1 MSHRNKGFRGWFYFR
16 QGWSMYFAFIFA
28 AVNTLTVTYYLA
40 IENYPFLKVIFPTFV
55 DYIIITV
62 AVGVPLLV
70 GIGYAHFKRTRAY
83 RSEAAIVAEANPFG
97 RRNIVNTEMILKL
110 NFEIINM
117 LIKSSNNQ
125 KLSSEETEKIKEIQL
140 ELKKF
145 VDARTFENNDDLQFL
160 NKMTKS

>member
-1 MSHRNKGFRGWFYFR
+1 MSHRNRGFRGWFYFR
-16 QGWSMYFAFIFA
+16 QGWSMYFAFVFA
-28 AVNTLTVTYYLA
+28 AINTLTVTYYLA

-55 DYIIITV
+55 DYIIIIV
-62 AVGVPLLV
+62 AIGVPLLV

-125 KLSSEETEKIKEIQL
+125 KLSSEETERIKEVQL

-145 VDARTFENNDDLQFL
+145 VDARTFENNNDLQFL
-160 NKMTKS
+160 NKITKS

>member
-1 MSHRNKGFRGWFYFR
+1 
-16 QGWSMYFAFIFA
+16 MYFAFVFA

-62 AVGVPLLV
+62 AIGVPLLV
-70 GIGYAHFKRTRAY
+70 GIGYAHFKRTKAY

-125 KLSSEETEKIKEIQL
+125 KLSSEETEKIKEVQL

>member
-1 MSHRNKGFRGWFYFR
+1 
-16 QGWSMYFAFIFA
+16 MYFAFIFA

-62 AVGVPLLV
+62 AIGVPLLV
-70 GIGYAHFKRTRAY
+70 GIGYAHFKRTKAY

-125 KLSSEETEKIKEIQL
+125 KLPSEEIEKIKEIQS

-145 VDARTFENNDDLQFL
+145 VDTRTFENNDDLQFL

>member
-1 MSHRNKGFRGWFYFR
+1 MSHRNRGFRGWFYFR

-62 AVGVPLLV
+62 AIGVPLLV
-70 GIGYAHFKRTRAY
+70 GIGYAHFKRTKAY

-125 KLSSEETEKIKEIQL
+125 KLSSEETEKIKEVQL

>member
-1 MSHRNKGFRGWFYFR
+1 MSHRNRGFRGWFYFR
-16 QGWSMYFAFIFA
+16 QGWSMYFAFMFA

-62 AVGVPLLV
+62 AIGVPLLV

-117 LIKSSNNQ
+117 LIKSSNNW
-125 KLSSEETEKIKEIQL
+125 
-140 ELKKF
+140 
-145 VDARTFENNDDLQFL
+145 N
-160 NKMTKS
+160 

>member
-1 MSHRNKGFRGWFYFR
+1 
-16 QGWSMYFAFIFA
+16 MYFAFIFA

-55 DYIIITV
+55 DYIIIIV
-62 AVGVPLLV
+62 AIGVPLLV
-70 GIGYAHFKRTRAY
+70 GIGYAHFKRTKAY

-125 KLSSEETEKIKEIQL
+125 KLSSEETEKIKEVQL

-145 VDARTFENNDDLQFL
+145 VDARTFENNNDLQFL
-160 NKMTKS
+160 NKITKS

>member
-1 MSHRNKGFRGWFYFR
+1 
-16 QGWSMYFAFIFA
+16 MYFAFIFA

-62 AVGVPLLV
+62 AIGVPLLV

-125 KLSSEETEKIKEIQL
+125 KLSSEETERIKEVQL

-160 NKMTKS
+160 NKMTKN

>member
-1 MSHRNKGFRGWFYFR
+1 
-16 QGWSMYFAFIFA
+16 MYFAFIFA

-62 AVGVPLLV
+62 AIGVPLLV
-70 GIGYAHFKRTRAY
+70 GIGYAHFKRTKAY

-125 KLSSEETEKIKEIQL
+125 KLSSEETEKIKEVQL

-160 NKMTKS
+160 NKMTKN

>member
-1 MSHRNKGFRGWFYFR
+1 MSHRNRGFRGWFYFR
-16 QGWSMYFAFIFA
+16 QGWSMYFAFMFA

-62 AVGVPLLV
+62 AIGVPLLV
-70 GIGYAHFKRTRAY
+70 GIGYVHYKKTKAF
-83 RSEAAIVAEANPFG
+83 RSETAIMAEANPFN
-97 RRNIVNTEMILKL
+97 RRTIVNSEMALKL

-125 KLSSEETEKIKEIQL
+125 KLSSEETERIKEVQL

-145 VDARTFENNDDLQFL
+145 VDARTFENNNDLQFL
-160 NKMTKS
+160 NKITKS

>member
-1 MSHRNKGFRGWFYFR
+1 MSHRNRGFRGWFYFR
-16 QGWSMYFAFIFA
+16 QGWSMYFAFMFA

-62 AVGVPLLV
+62 AIGVPLLV

-125 KLSSEETEKIKEIQL
+125 KLSSEETERIKEVQL

-145 VDARTFENNDDLQFL
+145 VDARTFENNNDLQFL
-160 NKMTKS
+160 NKITKS

>member
-1 MSHRNKGFRGWFYFR
+1 
-16 QGWSMYFAFIFA
+16 MYFAFIFA

-55 DYIIITV
+55 DYIIIIV

-70 GIGYAHFKRTRAY
+70 GIGYAHFKRTKAY

-125 KLSSEETEKIKEIQL
+125 KLSSEETEKIKEVQL

>member
-1 MSHRNKGFRGWFYFR
+1 
-16 QGWSMYFAFIFA
+16 MYFAFIFA

-62 AVGVPLLV
+62 AIGVPLLV
-70 GIGYAHFKRTRAY
+70 GIGYAHFKRTKAY

-125 KLSSEETEKIKEIQL
+125 KLSSEETEKIKEVQL

-145 VDARTFENNDDLQFL
+145 VDARTFENNHDLQFL
-160 NKMTKS
+160 NKITKS

>member
-1 MSHRNKGFRGWFYFR
+1 VSHRNRGFRGWFYFR

-62 AVGVPLLV
+62 AIGVPLLV

-160 NKMTKS
+160 NKMTKN

>member
-1 MSHRNKGFRGWFYFR
+1 VSHRNRGFRGWFYFR

-62 AVGVPLLV
+62 AIGVPLLV
-70 GIGYAHFKRTRAY
+70 GIGYAHFKRTKAY

-125 KLSSEETEKIKEIQL
+125 KLSSEETEKIKEVQL

>member
-1 MSHRNKGFRGWFYFR
+1 
-16 QGWSMYFAFIFA
+16 MYFAFIFA

-62 AVGVPLLV
+62 AIGVPLLV

-125 KLSSEETEKIKEIQL
+125 KLSSEETEKIKEVQL

-145 VDARTFENNDDLQFL
+145 VDARTFENNNDLQFL
-160 NKMTKS
+160 NKITKS

>member
-40 IENYPFLKVIFPTFV
+40 IENAPFLKVIFPTFV

-62 AVGVPLLV
+62 AIGVPLLV
-70 GIGYAHFKRTRAY
+70 GIGYAHFKRTKAY

-125 KLSSEETEKIKEIQL
+125 KLSSEETERIKEVQL

-160 NKMTKS
+160 NKITKS

>member
-1 MSHRNKGFRGWFYFR
+1 
-16 QGWSMYFAFIFA
+16 MYFAFIFA

-62 AVGVPLLV
+62 AIGVPLLV

>member
-1 MSHRNKGFRGWFYFR
+1 
-16 QGWSMYFAFIFA
+16 MYFAFIFA

-62 AVGVPLLV
+62 AIGVPLLV
-70 GIGYAHFKRTRAY
+70 GIGYAHFKRTKAY

-125 KLSSEETEKIKEIQL
+125 KLSSEETEKIKEVQL

-145 VDARTFENNDDLQFL
+145 VDARTFENNNDLQFL
-160 NKMTKS
+160 NKITKS

>member
-1 MSHRNKGFRGWFYFR
+1 
-16 QGWSMYFAFIFA
+16 MYFAFIFA

-62 AVGVPLLV
+62 AIGVPLLV

-125 KLSSEETEKIKEIQL
+125 KLSSEETERIKEVQL

-145 VDARTFENNDDLQFL
+145 VDARTFENNNDLQFL
-160 NKMTKS
+160 NKITKS

>member
-1 MSHRNKGFRGWFYFR
+1 
-16 QGWSMYFAFIFA
+16 MYFAFIFA

-62 AVGVPLLV
+62 AIGVPLLV
-70 GIGYAHFKRTRAY
+70 GIGYAHFKRTKAY

>member
-1 MSHRNKGFRGWFYFR
+1 
-16 QGWSMYFAFIFA
+16 MYFAFVFA

-40 IENYPFLKVIFPTFV
+40 IENYPFLKEIFPTFV

-62 AVGVPLLV
+62 AIGVPLLV
-70 GIGYAHFKRTRAY
+70 GIGYAHFKRTKAY

-125 KLSSEETEKIKEIQL
+125 KLSSEETERIKEVQL

>member
-1 MSHRNKGFRGWFYFR
+1 MKQNPGFRAWFYFR
-16 QGWSMYFAFIFA
+16 QGWTTYFAFIFA

-62 AVGVPLLV
+62 AIGVPLLV
-70 GIGYAHFKRTRAY
+70 GIGYAHFKRTKAY

-110 NFEIINM
+110 NFEIIHL
-117 LIKSSNNQ
+117 LIKLADNQ
-125 KLSSEETEKIKEIQL
+125 KLSSEEIEKIKELQS

-160 NKMTKS
+160 NKMT

>member
-1 MSHRNKGFRGWFYFR
+1 MSHTNKGFRGWFYFR

-62 AVGVPLLV
+62 AIGVPLLV

-125 KLSSEETEKIKEIQL
+125 KLSSEETERIKEVQL

>member
-1 MSHRNKGFRGWFYFR
+1 
-16 QGWSMYFAFIFA
+16 MYFAFIFA

-62 AVGVPLLV
+62 AIGVPLLV

-125 KLSSEETEKIKEIQL
+125 KLSSEETEKIKEVQL

-160 NKMTKS
+160 NKMTKN

>member
-62 AVGVPLLV
+62 AIGVPLLV
-70 GIGYAHFKRTRAY
+70 GIGYAHFKRTKAY

-125 KLSSEETEKIKEIQL
+125 KLSSEETEKIKEVQL

>member
-1 MSHRNKGFRGWFYFR
+1 
-16 QGWSMYFAFIFA
+16 MYFAFIFA

-62 AVGVPLLV
+62 AIGVPLLV
-70 GIGYAHFKRTRAY
+70 GIGYAHFKRTKAY

-125 KLSSEETEKIKEIQL
+125 KLSSEETKKIKEIQL

>member
-1 MSHRNKGFRGWFYFR
+1 
-16 QGWSMYFAFIFA
+16 MYFAFIFA

-62 AVGVPLLV
+62 AIGVPLLV

-160 NKMTKS
+160 NKMTKN

>member
-1 MSHRNKGFRGWFYFR
+1 
-16 QGWSMYFAFIFA
+16 MYFAFIFA

-55 DYIIITV
+55 DYIVITV
-62 AVGVPLLV
+62 AIGVPLLV
-70 GIGYAHFKRTRAY
+70 GIGYAHFKRTKAY

-125 KLSSEETEKIKEIQL
+125 KLPSEEIEKIKEIQS

-145 VDARTFENNDDLQFL
+145 VDTRTFENNDDLQFL
-160 NKMTKS
+160 NKMTKN

>member
-1 MSHRNKGFRGWFYFR
+1 
-16 QGWSMYFAFIFA
+16 MYFAFIFA

-55 DYIIITV
+55 DYIVITV
-62 AVGVPLLV
+62 AIGVPLLV
-70 GIGYAHFKRTRAY
+70 GIGYAHFKRTKAY

-125 KLSSEETEKIKEIQL
+125 KLPSEEIEKIKEIQS

-145 VDARTFENNDDLQFL
+145 VDTRTFENNDDLQFL

>member
-1 MSHRNKGFRGWFYFR
+1 MSHRNRGFRGWFYFR

-62 AVGVPLLV
+62 AIGVPLLV

-125 KLSSEETEKIKEIQL
+125 KLSSEETERIKEVQL

-145 VDARTFENNDDLQFL
+145 VDARTFENNNDLQFL
-160 NKMTKS
+160 NKITKS

>member
-1 MSHRNKGFRGWFYFR
+1 
-16 QGWSMYFAFIFA
+16 MYFAFIFA

-62 AVGVPLLV
+62 AIGVPLLV
-70 GIGYAHFKRTRAY
+70 GIGYAHFKRTKAY

-125 KLSSEETEKIKEIQL
+125 KLSSEETEKIKEVQL

>member
-1 MSHRNKGFRGWFYFR
+1 
-16 QGWSMYFAFIFA
+16 MYFAFIFA

-62 AVGVPLLV
+62 AIGVPLLV

-125 KLSSEETEKIKEIQL
+125 KLSSEETEKIKEVQL

>member
-1 MSHRNKGFRGWFYFR
+1 
-16 QGWSMYFAFIFA
+16 MYFAFIFA

-40 IENYPFLKVIFPTFV
+40 FENYPFLKVIFPTFV
-55 DYIIITV
+55 DYIIIIV
-62 AVGVPLLV
+62 AIGVPLLV

-160 NKMTKS
+160 NKMTKN